1 MTGFDRRSVFLALLL
16 IMFSTG
22 CSQISQRNTPTS
34 SLLRWGRGDVG
45 TGETIAA
52 PPAGSTIPSYYR
64 EVGGGFS
71 KQYWGSSVNSGN
83 MGN

>member
-1 MTGFDRRSVFLALLL
+1 MKGFDRRPTFLALLL
-16 IMFSTG
+16 VIFCAG
-22 CSQISQRNTPTS
+22 CCQTSNRGTPTS
-34 SLLRWGRGDVG
+34 SLLRLGRGDVG

-71 KQYWGSSVNSGN
+71 KQYWGSSVNIGN
-83 MGN
+83 IGN